1 MASAHTFAVIGLGT
15 FGSTVARD
23 LSEAGNQVLGIDNAD
38 APVSA
43 LADVLRE
50 TAIADARD
58 EQALREAGVG
68 QCDTALVAIG
78 NDLEANIVSV
88 MNVKVIGVKQV
99 WAKAISRTHHRILS
113 RLGVDRV
120 VHPERQMGQRVAQML
135 HNPLVRD
142 YVSLGNGYYAISV
155 VVPESMSERAVSS
168 LRLSEDF
175 DLRCLD
181 VMRGSKR
188 LTDIDKDPTLE
199 IDDRMLVLGKR
210 GDLRK
215 FSDQF

>member
-15 FGSTVARD
+15 FGTTVARE
-23 LSEAGNQVLGIDNAD
+23 LAEAGNHVLGIDLKD
-38 APVSA
+38 APVAA
-43 LADVLRE
+43 LADELRE

-68 QCDTALVAIG
+68 QCETVLVAIG

-88 MNVKVIGVKQV
+88 VNARVIGVKHV

-142 YVSLGNGYYAISV
+142 YVSLGNGFYAISV
-155 VVPESMSERAVSS
+155 VVPETMAGQSIAE
-168 LRLSEDF
+168 LRLAEDF

-188 LTDIDKDPTLE
+188 LTDQDDDPTLE
-199 IDDRMLVLGKR
+199 LDDRMLVLGKR
-210 GDLRK
+210 SDLRT
-215 FSDQF
+215 FSDRF